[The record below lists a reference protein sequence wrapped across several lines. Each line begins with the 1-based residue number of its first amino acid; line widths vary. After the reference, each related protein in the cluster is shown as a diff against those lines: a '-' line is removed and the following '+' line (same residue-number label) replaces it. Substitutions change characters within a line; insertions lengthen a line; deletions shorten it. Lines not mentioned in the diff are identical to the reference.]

1 MGCPHPLS
9 LHMLLVDGA
18 SEGQARTTYP
28 SFDTVVKQVFNLTK
42 DVRICAYAF
51 KNKLWVTALMKE
63 LAEQINTL
71 IDILSQGAQ
80 PSTKKAKS
88 NAKGN
93 ATTNNSRSLLVENV
107 QKHLEEGLD
116 VMVAFNLAEVN
127 RDERK
132 KSETAPIE
140 PELVVKFVCAVD
152 AIYYWLYNY
161 SATAHGPQKYV
172 THSLFSLFLSLFSLF
187 SLSLL
192 SLFSLSLSF
201 SLFLS
206 LSLSLFL
213 SFSFSLFLSFSLFFS
228 SLSLSLC

>member
-88 NAKGN
+88 ISKGTN
-93 ATTNNSRSLLVENV
+93 NNSRSLLVENV

-116 VMVAFNLAEVN
+116 VMVEFNLAEVN

-132 KSETAPIE
+132 KAETAPIE

-161 SATAHGPQKYV
+161 AATAHGPQKYV
-172 THSLFSLFLSLFSLF
+172 
-187 SLSLL
+187 
-192 SLFSLSLSF
+192 
-201 SLFLS
+201 S
-206 LSLSLFL
+206 LSLSLFCVNPNICGD
-213 SFSFSLFLSFSLFFS
+213 SLIVNWYGTPNGISWRWPNRLRISCELHEKNFWNRRWMQS
-228 SLSLSLC
+228 